1 MSRSNHWNEAIY
13 HIISTNKGTKV
24 KAPDSYSWIVNI
36 DIPGSYYKDGQY
48 DFLDEKGNSVKQY
61 DVYSLVTAFPDELL
75 SGYPKV
81 LIHDESEDQWY
92 MFSNVAED
100 SIRQMIDTAEKN
112 GFLKVISKVVNTHFH
127 GDHVNGNQEFMKSEF
142 ISTVWTRDLL
152 SDMGEVNIDLM
163 QQNTQKLITS
173 LNHVRSQERDPHIL
187 TEIDYDL
194 SVQRTLYDAIP
205 SLRRVTPTITFEDK
219 LVIQGTKRTIEVL
232 SYGGGHSLSD
242 AVVYVPGEQTLIA
255 GDLISTKTIPVMPY
269 GNPYAWIRILKRIQK
284 DLKVNTIVPGHGDVS
299 NSDRITDVIRF
310 LEETIAYVSK
320 AVTSGKSESYWL
332 EQGVLKG
339 YEDWHLPQYFRWNFR
354 WLFNSMLVQNNR

>member
-1 MSRSNHWNEAIY
+1 MNNEYFTIQQASEGIWGAISVPGSGSLGNAA
-13 HIISTNKGTKV
+13 IIDLGDLTVVVDTTNLPHSGALLRHTAEQLTNKPV
-24 KAPDSYSWIVNI
+24 KY
-36 DIPGSYYKDGQY
+36 
-48 DFLDEKGNSVKQY
+48 
-61 DVYSLVTAFPDELL
+61 
-75 SGYPKV
+75 
-81 LIHDESEDQWY
+81 
-92 MFSNVAED
+92 
-100 SIRQMIDTAEKN
+100 
-112 GFLKVISKVVNTHFH
+112 VVNTHFH

-163 QQNTQKLITS
+163 QQNIQKLITS
-173 LNHVRSQERDPHIL
+173 LNHVRSQQRDPHML

-194 SVQRTLYDAIP
+194 SVQRALYDAIP
-205 SLRRVTPTITFEDK
+205 SLCRVIPAITFDDK

-242 AVVYVPGEQTLIA
+242 AVVYVPEEQTLIA
-255 GDLISTKTIPVMPY
+255 GDLISTKTIPVIPY

-284 DLKVNTIVPGHGDVS
+284 DLKVNTVVPGHGDVS

-310 LEETIAYVSK
+310 LEKTITYVSG
-320 AVTSGKSESYWL
+320 AVKSGKSESYWL

-339 YEDWHLPQYFRWNFR
+339 YEDWHLPQYFSWNFR